1 MKTIKQLVVLSSFS
15 GALAFGQKIDFPQC
29 QSSVI
34 GPQKIQAQS
43 QNLTDTERV
52 NELEQLLV
60 DFRAIRNSLDSVK
73 RVPTGYVD
81 SCVRE
86 KQQMI
91 DMHFKKL
98 NDTTR
103 KNPQVLK
110 VMAQL
115 LDVNFKVPESIQFYD
130 DAYRANPAD
139 TESALRSLKL
149 TAGLEFQ
156 NYARNHKSMTR
167 DQKVL
172 MLQKLLD
179 KGYALASN
187 PKFSITERI
196 WAMEQVRGVLAA
208 NDIRPNVEES
218 YWKRMLDLD
227 PKSDL
232 ALRELMTVYESR
244 SDFGKMSVYA
254 TQLAYHNAVKAED
267 VEKIGTAL
275 TKAEDESELLKVGNV
290 LVKKFPESADAW
302 GYLGV
307 AEFRV
312 KLYDKAIEHLEKS
325 LGMKAKNPLFKASMA
340 ALLEEQADKA
350 AEDKNW
356 VEAMA
361 GYREALKYNPNSAQL
376 KKKTAYLLLDFHA
389 DNKFAKTAS
398 TKKDMDYALGL
409 LSDALTSKAP
419 LMADY
424 AAGIRLG
431 AHSSNP
437 AKYRNL
443 CDRYQSDRPSGLSI
457 DIVQS
462 CVSIYRSAGSEQK
475 AKGIVDLALSKV
487 KDAPAK
493 QEFLKTLR

>member
-1 MKTIKQLVVLSSFS
+1 
-15 GALAFGQKIDFPQC
+15 
-29 QSSVI
+29 
-34 GPQKIQAQS
+34 
-43 QNLTDTERV
+43 
-52 NELEQLLV
+52 
-60 DFRAIRNSLDSVK
+60 
-73 RVPTGYVD
+73 
-81 SCVRE
+81 
-86 KQQMI
+86 
-91 DMHFKKL
+91 
-98 NDTTR
+98 
-103 KNPQVLK
+103 
-110 VMAQL
+110 
-115 LDVNFKVPESIQFYD
+115 
-130 DAYRANPAD
+130 
-139 TESALRSLKL
+139 
-149 TAGLEFQ
+149 
-156 NYARNHKSMTR
+156 
-167 DQKVL
+167 
-172 MLQKLLD
+172 
-179 KGYALASN
+179 
-187 PKFSITERI
+187 
-196 WAMEQVRGVLAA
+196 
-208 NDIRPNVEES
+208 
-218 YWKRMLDLD
+218 
-227 PKSDL
+227 
-232 ALRELMTVYESR
+232 
-244 SDFGKMSVYA
+244 
-254 TQLAYHNAVKAED
+254 
-267 VEKIGTAL
+267 
-275 TKAEDESELLKVGNV
+275 
-290 LVKKFPESADAW
+290 
-302 GYLGV
+302 V